1 MQTPASTIRDM
12 ENELAQLEQ
21 RIDAIVALN
30 HKLRSENSDLHARIA
45 ALEADKRRLG
55 DKLQRAIAGVEAALQ
70 QLPEA

>member
-12 ENELAQLEQ
+12 DNELAQLEQ
-21 RIDAIVALN
+21 RIDQLIALN
-30 HKLRSENSDLHARIA
+30 HKLRSENSDLRARIA
-45 ALEADKRRLG
+45 ALEADKHRLG